1 MNELFSAFGID
12 WRLLMVNTINFG
24 LLLFLLYYFLYGRLI
39 KVLEERREKIAKGIQ
54 DAQEAE
60 EKLKGIQD
68 ARASMLADAG
78 KEADSLITSAR
89 ASASAKQKEIITAGE
104 TAAANVIRSAE
115 AQAAE
120 MKQKAI
126 TESKQEVAKLI
137 VLGMEKVGKAK

>member
-12 WRLLMVNTINFG
+12 WRLLMINIINFG

-39 KVLEERREKIAKGIQ
+39 RVLEERREKIAKGIQ

-126 TESKQEVAKLI
+126 AESKQEVAKLI
-137 VLGMEKVGKAK
+137 VLGMEKVGKK